1 MMIAGADLRVVI
13 HRILAAGRKS
23 TTNIDV
29 KTVREGNEAAAV
41 SERGKRRNITIAIEI
56 IPRLKTMKLM
66 SISSVDHTIE
76 IVTNIGDAM
85 KGLILDNL

>member
-1 MMIAGADLRVVI
+1 MIAGADLRVVI

-41 SERGKRRNITIAIEI
+41 SERGKRRNITAIAIEI

-66 SISSVDHTIE
+66 SSVDHTIE
-76 IVTNIGDAM
+76 IMTNIGDAM
-85 KGLILDNL
+85 KGLILDN